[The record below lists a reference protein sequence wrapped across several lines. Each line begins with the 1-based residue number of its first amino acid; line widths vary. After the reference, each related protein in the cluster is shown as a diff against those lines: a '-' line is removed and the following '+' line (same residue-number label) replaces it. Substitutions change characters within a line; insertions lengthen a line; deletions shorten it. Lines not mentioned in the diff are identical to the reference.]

1 MLVFVRILLFE
12 SCSPSTY
19 LSVTF
24 TGTRSDFVV
33 RTDFSGFAQARSQIC
48 RVLESI
54 IAAHPRRWAAWQA
67 RDRPGGGRGGDV
79 ARANDLVPS
88 TSTTSLAEAY
98 DAVIFDLDDT
108 LVPVMAPLLE
118 AFRVL
123 QEELERRG
131 LRGTLKRLPE
141 LRDIMADM
149 TKVSTP
155 THKARS

>member
-1 MLVFVRILLFE
+1 M
-12 SCSPSTY
+12 
-19 LSVTF
+19 TF

-54 IAAHPRRWAAWQA
+54 IAAHPRRWAAWRA
-67 RDRPGGGRGGDV
+67 RDRPGGRGGDV
-79 ARANDLVPS
+79 ARAHTAV
-88 TSTTSLAEAY
+88 TSTTSLAETY
-98 DAVIFDLDDT
+98 DAVVFDLDDT

-123 QEELERRG
+123 QEELERHG
-131 LRGTLKRLPE
+131 LRGTLTRLPE

-149 TKVSTP
+149 TKVRPFIKCPFIKRTL
-155 THKARS
+155 